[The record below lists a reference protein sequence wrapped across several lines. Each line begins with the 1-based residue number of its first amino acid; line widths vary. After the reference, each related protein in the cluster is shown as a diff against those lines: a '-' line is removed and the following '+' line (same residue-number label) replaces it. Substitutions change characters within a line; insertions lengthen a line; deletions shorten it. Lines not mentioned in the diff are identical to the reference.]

1 MSAARIASF
10 RQALANAR
18 SRGDASMVRCMKI
31 ELGRLGVGETAVEG
45 PLETVTPEPMENTM
59 ADRPRR
65 GRRPMPR
72 CEHNQI
78 AERCDICNQEEHLS
92 AVTSPEAVTD

>member
-10 RQALANAR
+10 RQALASAR

-31 ELGRLGVGETAVEG
+31 ELGRLGVGETAG

-59 ADRPRR
+59 AERPRR

-72 CEHNQI
+72 CEHGAI
-78 AERCDICNQEEHLS
+78 ADRCEICNREETLT
-92 AVTSPEAVTD
+92 AVTSPEAVTE